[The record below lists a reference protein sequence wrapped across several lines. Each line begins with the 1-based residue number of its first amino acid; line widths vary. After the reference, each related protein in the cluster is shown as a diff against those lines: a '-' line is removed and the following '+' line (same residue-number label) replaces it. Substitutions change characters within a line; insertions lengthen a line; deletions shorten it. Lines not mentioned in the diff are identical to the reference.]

1 MTISDV
7 LNKYNVSMTDVNN
20 NWKSMRVK
28 NAAKNMLMYSSVNGI
43 DLSDIEKAILLV
55 RYGYEI

>member
-1 MTISDV
+1 MKISNV
-7 LNKYNVSMTDVNN
+7 LNKYDVTKLDIEN

-28 NAAKNMLMYSSVNGI
+28 TAAKNMLMYNSVNGM
-43 DLSDIEKAILLV
+43 DLSAIEKAILLV